1 MKYLEVKEF
10 IESLP
15 DNPLVEYSVDARL
28 DAENLDTDGNIYM
41 LNIEAEFA
49 LSQDDPYSKCYMYIS
64 EEKDLEAYKVCSNFE
79 FELCDEEREEL
90 ANKVFRMMKE
100 FVCKQM
106 MRDSND

>member
-15 DNPLVEYSVDARL
+15 KSPLVEYSTGIGIDTEKL
-28 DAENLDTDGNIYM
+28 SAEPVIKLVR
-41 LNIEAEFA
+41 IEASF
-49 LSQDDPYSKCYMYIS
+49 SP
-64 EEKDLEAYKVCSNFE
+64 EKDNPYQRCFLEISKEGSDCDYGTFSRFDFE
-79 FELCDEEREEL
+79 PNDEEREEL

-106 MRDSND
+106 MKE